1 MALKR
6 TAHRNKKVSGGFSRK
21 NRRTLKNH
29 RKPVTVGLI
38 HASWCGHCRALLP
51 EWKKM
56 KASMRGA
63 NYNYLEIEDS
73 DPHKDRKI
81 ALVNSRLKGE
91 KLTVNG
97 YPTIYKVHN
106 GKLEYY
112 QGERTAQAMQKWFGG
127 NASAP
132 EPAQEP
138 IKPLM
143 QRFFGGKK
151 QKGGDCGCGK
161 SIFTTNH

>member
-6 TAHRNKKVSGGFSRK
+6 TAHRNKRTTGGFSRK
-21 NRRTLKNH
+21 NRRTLKNQ
-29 RKPVTVGLI
+29 RKPVTIGLI
-38 HASWCGHCRALLP
+38 HASWCGHCQMLLP

-81 ALVNSRLKGE
+81 ALVNSRLKGD
-91 KLTVNG
+91 KLAVNG

-112 QGERTAQAMQKWFGG
+112 QGERTAHAMQKWFSDG
-127 NASAP
+127 AAHAV
-132 EPAQEP
+132 EDRTV
-138 IKPLM
+138 M

-161 SIFTTNH
+161 SIFNV